1 MAQKG
6 STMARSSRPAGFVWR
21 ALAATVVLA
30 GALAVP
36 WQTAASAAVCQGWT
50 SGQPPSP
57 GTADNVLNG
66 VTVLSACDAWAVGTT
81 RSSGVSQ
88 TLIEH
93 WDGSSW
99 TVLPSPSPGIT
110 GNGLASVD
118 AVSPAD
124 IWAVGVFSDNA
135 VDQSLVLHWDG
146 ASWIQVPSPSPGSSF
161 SELAAVA
168 ATSASDA
175 WAVGDYSSAA
185 GGGNKTLVLHW
196 NGTTWAHVPS
206 PNPASFNNLTGVTAT
221 STANAWAVGDL
232 GTPLGDRTLILHWT
246 GTAWKQVPSPS
257 PALGDDLTGVA
268 ATSATSAWAAGFSLV
283 GGGASQTA
291 QALVLHWN
299 GSTWRAAAVPPP
311 APGASTL
318 LSGITATSAS
328 SAQAVGMSETTT
340 AEQDLILRWNGT
352 AWTQAPAPSPGTLN
366 TLNAVAA
373 TSATSA
379 WAIGRSS
386 TTIVGQALAIHCC

>member
-1 MAQKG
+1 MAH
-6 STMARSSRPAGFVWR
+6 SSRPARFVWM

-36 WQTAASAAVCQGWT
+36 WQAAAAAAVCQGWT

-57 GTADNVLNG
+57 GTADNQLNG

-81 RSSGVSQ
+81 RSSSVSQ

-99 TVLPSPSPGIT
+99 TVVPSPSPGT
-110 GNGLASVD
+110 SGNGLASVD
-118 AVSPAD
+118 AASPAD
-124 IWAVGVFSDNA
+124 IWAVGIFSDNA
-135 VDQSLVLHWDG
+135 VAQTLVLHWDG
-146 ASWIQVPSPSPGSSF
+146 TTWAQVPSPSPGSSF
-161 SELAAVA
+161 SELAAVT
-168 ATSASDA
+168 ATSASNA
-175 WAVGDYSSAA
+175 WAAGDYSSAA
-185 GGGNKTLVLHW
+185 GGGNKTLILHW
-196 NGTTWAHVPS
+196 NGSKWATVPS
-206 PNPASFNNLTGVTAT
+206 PSPASFNTLTGLAAT
-221 STANAWAVGDL
+221 SAASAWAVGDL
-232 GTPLGDRTLILHWT
+232 GTTLGDRTLILHWN

-268 ATSATSAWAAGFSLV
+268 ATSATSAWAAGFSFV
-283 GGGASQTA
+283 GGASQTA
-291 QALVLHWN
+291 QALVLHWD
-299 GSTWRAAAVPPP
+299 GSTWRAAVVPPP

-340 AEQDLILRWNGT
+340 TEQDLILRWNGT
-352 AWTQAPAPSPGTLN
+352 AWTQVPAPNPGTLN
-366 TLNAVAA
+366 TLTAVAA

-379 WAIGRSS
+379 WAVGRSS
-386 TTIVGQALAIHCC
+386 TTVVGQALAIHCC

>member
-1 MAQKG
+1 MAH
-6 STMARSSRPAGFVWR
+6 SSRPVRFVWR

-36 WQTAASAAVCQGWT
+36 WQAAASAAVCQGWT
-50 SGQPPSP
+50 FGQPPSP
-57 GTADNVLNG
+57 GTADNTLNG
-66 VTVLSACDAWAVGTT
+66 VTMLSACNAWAVGTT

-99 TVLPSPSPGIT
+99 TVVPSPSPGT
-110 GNGLASVD
+110 SGNGLASVD

-124 IWAVGVFSDNA
+124 IWAAGVFSDNA
-135 VDQSLVLHWDG
+135 VDQTLVLHWDG
-146 ASWIQVPSPSPGSSF
+146 TAWTQVPSPSPGSSF
-161 SELAAVA
+161 SELAAVT
-168 ATSASDA
+168 ATSASNA

-185 GGGNKTLVLHW
+185 GGGNKTLILHW

-221 STANAWAVGDL
+221 SAASAWAVGDL
-232 GTPLGDRTLILHWT
+232 GTPLGDRTLILHWN

-257 PALGDDLTGVA
+257 PAQDDDLTGVA
-268 ATSATSAWAAGFSLV
+268 ATSATSAWAAGFSIV
-283 GGGASQTA
+283 GGASQTA

-318 LSGITATSAS
+318 LSGITATSAT

-340 AEQDLILRWNGT
+340 TEQNLILRWDGT
-352 AWTQAPAPSPGTLN
+352 AWKQVPAPSAGTVSFLS
-366 TLNAVAA
+366 AVAA

-379 WAIGRSS
+379 WAVGRSS